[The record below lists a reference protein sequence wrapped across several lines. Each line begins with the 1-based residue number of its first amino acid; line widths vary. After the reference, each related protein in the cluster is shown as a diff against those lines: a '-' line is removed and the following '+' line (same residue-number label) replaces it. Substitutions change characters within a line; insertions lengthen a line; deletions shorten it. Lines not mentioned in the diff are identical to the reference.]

1 MRVDANRGRLL
12 DRAIGFA
19 LTAAQGVLPH
29 MLARRTPC
37 ASWDLGMLLLHL
49 ADSLAALHE
58 GMAGGHVARCSDPAA
73 GAVDPVSELRVQ
85 AVRVLRAS
93 AARGAVTVGDR
104 RLQGDL
110 MWLVRE
116 GYVTE
121 FIDGRLFA
129 PPPMVE
135 ARKKE
140 VENEEHDPENFP
152 EAPADAPAPTAAS
165 PDAPVETETSVA
177 SEPAAPAAPEP
188 VAEPATPAEEAGSPE
203 ASAPTAAPEA
213 APAEEAAPAPEA
225 TPAAEAPA
233 APASDEK
240 PAAT

>member
-19 LTAAQGVLPH
+19 LTAAQGVMPH

-58 GMAGGHVARCSDPAA
+58 GMAGGHVARCSEPAA

-110 MWLVRE
+110 MAAAGAVEVAVHGWDIAQATGEGRPIPPVLAADLLAVCPLVLPAPPR
-116 GYVTE
+116 GP
-121 FIDGRLFA
+121 LFA
-129 PPPMVE
+129 EPVEPPP
-135 ARKKE
+135 
-140 VENEEHDPENFP
+140 D
-152 EAPADAPAPTAAS
+152 AS
-165 PDAPVETETSVA
+165 PGDRLVALLGRRPAVGPRPEDACADGFGENRPVRSPGQRRETR
-177 SEPAAPAAPEP
+177 
-188 VAEPATPAEEAGSPE
+188 
-203 ASAPTAAPEA
+203 
-213 APAEEAAPAPEA
+213 
-225 TPAAEAPA
+225 
-233 APASDEK
+233 
-240 PAAT
+240 

>member
-110 MWLVRE
+110 MAAAGAVEVAVHGWDIAQATGEARPIPPVLAADLLAVCPLVLPAPPR
-116 GYVTE
+116 GP
-121 FIDGRLFA
+121 LFA
-129 PPPMVE
+129 EPVE
-135 ARKKE
+135 APP
-140 VENEEHDPENFP
+140 D
-152 EAPADAPAPTAAS
+152 AS
-165 PDAPVETETSVA
+165 PGDRLVALLGRRPAVGPRPEDACADGFRENRPVRSPGQRRETR
-177 SEPAAPAAPEP
+177 
-188 VAEPATPAEEAGSPE
+188 
-203 ASAPTAAPEA
+203 
-213 APAEEAAPAPEA
+213 
-225 TPAAEAPA
+225 
-233 APASDEK
+233 
-240 PAAT
+240 

>member
-19 LTAAQGVLPH
+19 LTAAQGVMPH

-58 GMAGGHVARCSDPAA
+58 GMAGGHVARCSEPVA

-110 MWLVRE
+110 MAAAGAVEVAVHGWDIAQATGEARPIPPVLAADLLAVCPLVLPAPPR
-116 GYVTE
+116 GP
-121 FIDGRLFA
+121 LFA
-129 PPPMVE
+129 EPVE
-135 ARKKE
+135 APP
-140 VENEEHDPENFP
+140 D
-152 EAPADAPAPTAAS
+152 AS
-165 PDAPVETETSVA
+165 PGDRLVA
-177 SEPAAPAAPEP
+177 LLGRRPAAGPRPEDACADGFRENRP
-188 VAEPATPAEEAGSPE
+188 VHSPGQRRE
-203 ASAPTAAPEA
+203 TR
-213 APAEEAAPAPEA
+213 
-225 TPAAEAPA
+225 
-233 APASDEK
+233 
-240 PAAT
+240 